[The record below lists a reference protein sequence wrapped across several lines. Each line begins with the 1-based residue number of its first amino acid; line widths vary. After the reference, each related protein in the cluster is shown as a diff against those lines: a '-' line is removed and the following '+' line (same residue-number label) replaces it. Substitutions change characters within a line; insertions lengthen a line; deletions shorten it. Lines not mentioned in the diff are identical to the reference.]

1 MKTAPVIAATLA
13 FDAQG
18 VAFSSLYNDRYHP
31 RAGAL
36 EQAAHVFLRGND
48 LPNRWR
54 ERERFVVLE
63 TGFGLGNNFLATWDA
78 WRNDPRRGERLHFI
92 SIEKH
97 PLSREAMAQVHAGSH
112 LPALAGELLQAWPPL
127 TPNLHR
133 LEFDDGRV
141 QLTVAFGDV
150 SDWLPE
156 IVASVDAFYL
166 DGFAPDRNP
175 AMWQPRVFK
184 ALARLAAPD
193 ATAATWSVARA
204 VRSGL
209 VTAGF
214 EVRSAPGSA
223 DKREIT
229 LARFAPHFTPRPA
242 PTRLASAACADR
254 HALVIG
260 AGLAGCAAAWA
271 LASQGWRST
280 LFDRLPAIA
289 AAASGNR
296 AGIFHGIVNPQDGTH
311 ARFNRAAAL
320 QAQAAVRTAI
330 ERHGAPG
337 QLCGVVR
344 LEQSTPFATMQ
355 ARLATLGL
363 PPDYVQALSSTEA
376 SRASGLPLPTPA
388 WFFPG
393 GGWVRPPALAASF
406 LQRSG
411 GNATVRTGVPVA
423 ALRHCGERWQLL
435 DAAGNVL
442 DEATV
447 VVLANSFEAA
457 GLLAEGDW
465 PLHRVRGQTS
475 EFPAATPGLR
485 LPLLPVAGNGYVL
498 PVLPGGMALCGA
510 TTRRDDEDAALRIDD
525 HRHNLG
531 QLERL
536 TGGAAQL
543 DPSAFGGR
551 VGWRCVA
558 VDRLPLIGAVPDPQ
572 RLKEPDTRLDQPR
585 FVPRTPGLFVFS
597 ALASRGISWAALGAQ
612 SLASQISG
620 APCPL
625 EASLLDAVDAGRF
638 VSRAACRADR
648 P

>member
-1 MKTAPVIAATLA
+1 MKTAPVVAATIA

-18 VAFSSLYNDRYHP
+18 IAFSSLYNDRYHP

-36 EQAAHVFLRGND
+36 EQAAHVFLQGNG
-48 LPNRWR
+48 LPNRWHG
-54 ERERFVVLE
+54 RERFVVLE
-63 TGFGLGNNFLATWDA
+63 TGFGLGNNFLATWNA
-78 WRNDPRRGERLHFI
+78 WRSDPRRGERLHFI

-97 PLSREAMAQVHAGSH
+97 PLSRADLARVHADSR
-112 LPALAGELLQAWPPL
+112 LPALAGALLQAWPPL

-133 LEFDDGRV
+133 LDFDDARV
-141 QLTVAFGDV
+141 QLTLALGDV

-184 ALARLAAPD
+184 ALARLAAPG
-193 ATAATWSVARA
+193 ATAATWSVART

-209 VTAGF
+209 TTAGF

-229 LARFAPHFTPRPA
+229 LARFAPRFVPRRA
-242 PTRLASAACADR
+242 PTRLASAACAER
-254 HALVIG
+254 HAVVIG

-271 LASQGWRST
+271 LADQGWRST
-280 LFDRLPAIA
+280 LFERLPAIA
-289 AAASGNR
+289 GAASGNR

-320 QAQAAVRTAI
+320 QAQGAVGVAI
-330 ERHGAPG
+330 EHYGAPG
-337 QLCGVVR
+337 QLCGVLR
-344 LEQSTPFATMQ
+344 LEQSTPLEAMQ
-355 ARLATLGL
+355 ATLATLGL
-363 PPDYVQALSSTEA
+363 PPDYVLAFSADDA
-376 SRASGLPLPTPA
+376 SRASGLPLPTAA
-388 WFFPG
+388 WFFAG
-393 GGWVRPPALAASF
+393 GGWVQPPALAASF

-411 GNATVRTGVPVA
+411 GSAIVRSGLQVSA
-423 ALRHCGERWQLL
+423 MRRSGERWQLL
-435 DAAGNVL
+435 DAASRVL
-442 DEATV
+442 DEAVV

-457 GLLAEGDW
+457 GLLGGRDW
-465 PLHRVRGQTS
+465 PLHLVRGQTS
-475 EFPAATPGLR
+475 EFPAATSGLR

-498 PVLPGGMALCGA
+498 PALPGGIALCGA
-510 TTRRDDEDAALRIDD
+510 TAQRDDLDGAPRLED
-525 HRHNLG
+525 HRHNLA
-531 QLERL
+531 QLGRL
-536 TGGAAQL
+536 TGSAPEI
-543 DPSAFGGR
+543 DPSALAGR

-558 VDRLPLIGAVPDPQ
+558 DDRLPLIGGVPAPQ
-572 RLKEPDTRLDQPR
+572 RLQEPGIRLDQPR

-612 SLASQISG
+612 SLASLISG

-638 VSRAACRADR
+638 VSRAACRAAPR
-648 P
+648 